1 MIFKQTIEALLTG
14 AVICETANSDLFNYL
29 DNEVNKEQV
38 SDFLSNLDRQLSYL
52 DSAQAYYC
60 TYNSVD
66 SSNKADISAL
76 FSEVRS
82 YFRPLVEWL
91 DIHLVATGSDT
102 PLRAKDMV
110 NLNELFEAFE
120 HDQTLTEQLRRLTTM
135 RPFKTSKTEPREQLA
150 IIFSKLEELGY
161 FVRKSAGSSR
171 YYATARFDLIYLLI
185 EFLNDSEKLALPE
198 QSETSTQEELL
209 L

>member
-14 AVICETANSDLFNYL
+14 MVICETADNDLFQYL
-29 DNEVNKEQV
+29 EADSNKERV

-66 SSNKADISAL
+66 SSNKSDISSL
-76 FSEVRS
+76 FGEVRS

-102 PLRAKDMV
+102 PLRAKDIV
-110 NLNELFEAFE
+110 NINELFEAFE

-135 RPFKTSKTEPREQLA
+135 RPFKTSKIEPREQLVT
-150 IIFSKLEELGY
+150 IFSKLEELGY

-185 EFLNDSEKLALPE
+185 EFLNDSEKLQLPE
-198 QSETSTQEELL
+198 EHQSSQEELL

>member
-14 AVICETANSDLFNYL
+14 MVICETADNDLFQYL
-29 DNEVNKEQV
+29 EAESNKERV

-66 SSNKADISAL
+66 SSNKADISNL
-76 FSEVRS
+76 FGEVRS

-91 DIHLVATGSDT
+91 DILLVATGSDT
-102 PLRAKDMV
+102 PLRAKDIV
-110 NLNELFEAFE
+110 NINELFEAFE
-120 HDQTLTEQLRRLTTM
+120 HDQTLTDQLRRLTTM
-135 RPFKTSKTEPREQLA
+135 RPFKTSKIEPREQLVT
-150 IIFSKLEELGY
+150 IFSKLEELGY

-185 EFLNDSEKLALPE
+185 EFLNDSEKLQLPE
-198 QSETSTQEELL
+198 EHQSSQEELL

>member
-14 AVICETANSDLFNYL
+14 MVICETVDNDLFQYL
-29 DNEVNKEQV
+29 EADSNKERV

-66 SSNKADISAL
+66 SSNKSDISSL
-76 FSEVRS
+76 FGEVRS

-102 PLRAKDMV
+102 PLRAKDIV
-110 NLNELFEAFE
+110 NINELFEAFE

-135 RPFKTSKTEPREQLA
+135 RPFKTSKIEPREQLVT
-150 IIFSKLEELGY
+150 IFSKLEELGY

-171 YYATARFDLIYLLI
+171 YYTTARFDLIYLLI
-185 EFLNDSEKLALPE
+185 EFLNDSEKLQLPE
-198 QSETSTQEELL
+198 EHQSSQEELL

>member
-14 AVICETANSDLFNYL
+14 AVICETANNDLFQYL
-29 DNEVNKEQV
+29 ENETNKEQV
-38 SDFLSNLDRQLSYL
+38 GDFLSNLDRQLSYL

-66 SSNKADISAL
+66 SSNNTDIKQL
-76 FSEVRS
+76 FTEVRS

-91 DIHLVATGSDT
+91 DIHLMATGNDM

-120 HDQTLTEQLRRLTTM
+120 HDQTLIEQLRRLTTM
-135 RPFKTSKTEPREQLA
+135 RPFKTSKVEPREQLA
-150 IIFSKLEELGY
+150 TIFIKLEELGY

-185 EFLNDSEKLALPE
+185 EFLNDSEKLQLPE
-198 QSETSTQEELL
+198 ENQGASQEELL

>member
-1 MIFKQTIEALLTG
+1 MFKQTIEALLTG
-14 AVICETANSDLFNYL
+14 MVICETADNDLFQYL
-29 DNEVNKEQV
+29 EADSNKERV

-66 SSNKADISAL
+66 SSNKSDISSL
-76 FSEVRS
+76 FGEVRS

-102 PLRAKDMV
+102 PLRAKDIV
-110 NLNELFEAFE
+110 NINELFEAFE

-135 RPFKTSKTEPREQLA
+135 RPFKTSKIEPREQLVT
-150 IIFSKLEELGY
+150 IFSKLEELGY

-185 EFLNDSEKLALPE
+185 EFLNDSEKLQLPE
-198 QSETSTQEELL
+198 EHQSSQEELL